1 MDKGTVF
8 SAKAPNGVEITAV
21 VLRSYETLYSTI
33 NVCYSQNRLF
43 EYEEIPNVDYLEN
56 VIGYIIGTRTT
67 TDTRFGDT
75 IIDYC
80 VIPEL
85 DEKLSKIK

>member
-21 VLRSYETLYSTI
+21 VLRSYETLYATI

-43 EYEEIPNVDYLEN
+43 EYVEIPIIDFSGDEF
-56 VIGYIIGTRTT
+56 GYTTKEII
-67 TDTRFGDT
+67 DTMFGDT
-75 IIDYC
+75 IIDYV

-85 DEKLSKIK
+85 DEELSKIK